1 MDSSSESIN
10 NNLLCNAETTIIKD
24 LFNPVISI
32 KLKNYLNGVL
42 EKLKSIGFSEK
53 DFLSDDINEMGNIGL
68 DNPEEKFEYL
78 INNESTIREKI
89 NAIYNTFYDS
99 IKRAPKNA
107 SLNLLHHIFTN
118 TENKWNKMRVKQ
130 LVLMTNKK
138 DKISCFEY
146 ILNKKLYELWAPV
159 VYIYPA
165 YFFKKQIIKNMKK
178 PIDCDFNKSDLLED
192 LSEKE
197 ISLYGTDPNFF
208 TGKCYYKDYV
218 DELQNESCTI
228 AGISGSTILL
238 LEIAMVLGM
247 DWKPMLL
254 CALFTNVPNH
264 HSIDEVIKCVKIMNL
279 EENVV
284 DNIVFIRKLMSDII
298 SSSHGGRKLKKNKSK
313 QNKKN
318 KYKKTKKTYIA

>member
-32 KLKNYLNGVL
+32 KLKNYLNSVL

-78 INNESTIREKI
+78 INNESTIREKT
-89 NAIYNTFYDS
+89 NAIMNTFYDS
-99 IKRAPKNA
+99 KKRAVKEA
-107 SLNLLHHIFTN
+107 SIVLLNYIFMSKD
-118 TENKWNKMRVKQ
+118 NKWNEMRINQ
-130 LVLMTNKK
+130 LILMTNKK
-138 DKISCFEY
+138 DKKNCYKY
-146 ILNKKLYELWAPV
+146 ILKNRLHYFWAPI
-159 VYIYPA
+159 VYIYPVYA
-165 YFFKKQIIKNMKK
+165 FKKQIIKDMKK
-178 PIDCDFNKSDLLED
+178 PIDCHFNKSDLLED

-197 ISLYGTDPNFF
+197 ISFYGTDPDFF
-208 TGKCYYKDYV
+208 IGKCYYKDYV

-228 AGISGSTILL
+228 AGISGTTLLL

-254 CALFTNVPNH
+254 CSIFTNVPNH
-264 HSIDEVIKCVKIMNL
+264 HSIDEIVKCVKIMNL